1 MVLRIPPVI
10 KIKANNNNNNGN
22 GKGGV
27 KVQEIPNPTK
37 IVYKLYVVNVITGT
51 NQDSNNNKHLY
62 LASNLFKPHLNK
74 EVCLARHYHNS
85 HSSFSKH
92 NLNNNNQYFSF
103 KIDKK

>member
-51 NQDSNNNKHLY
+51 NQDSNNNKLY
-62 LASNLFKPHLNK
+62 YQYDIDQYVRCPALWHINNK
-74 EVCLARHYHNS
+74 
-85 HSSFSKH
+85 
-92 NLNNNNQYFSF
+92 NNNRNTS
-103 KIDKK
+103 IL